1 MEKEKLCK
9 NSFMLLKSLCKV
21 LGVHFDNIVF
31 SKLVKRKT
39 NFKYWIGYLDKALR
53 SLILIM
59 PKMRGYVKT
68 VKVKEG
74 DKDKNN
80 KLMSFRIDD
89 EKLLERFKAIWNKI
103 EDLKNIKCNAL
114 PGYDDRYA
122 KIKIRAYGDKVYTK
136 IRSLNV
142 PEDDTERE
150 FFTVIS
156 IDSLLVYENKFY
168 LQVYLDNCVTKLQTN
183 N

>member
-1 MEKEKLCK
+1 
-9 NSFMLLKSLCKV
+9 
-21 LGVHFDNIVF
+21 
-31 SKLVKRKT
+31 
-39 NFKYWIGYLDKALR
+39 
-53 SLILIM
+53 
-59 PKMRGYVKT
+59 
-68 VKVKEG
+68 
-74 DKDKNN
+74 
-80 KLMSFRIDD
+80 MSFRIDD

-156 IDSLLVYENKFY
+156 IDSLLLYENKFY
-168 LQVYLDNCVTKLQTN
+168 LQVYLDNCVIKLQTN